1 MDYSLSDIIL
11 QANSTAEWSCH
22 DDMQRAV
29 FYFKYFYYL
38 IFNKKDDMMI
48 YLALGYQ
55 TMYKLKLFF
64 KFLKWLTLVRS
75 NDGL

>member
-29 FYFKYFYYL
+29 FYFKHFYYL

-55 TMYKLKLFF
+55 KI
-64 KFLKWLTLVRS
+64 
-75 NDGL
+75 